1 MNKRQFLKT
10 SGAIVTGSLISRFAP
25 AQKQVAK
32 PLTNWA
38 GNLTYSTTSLREP
51 AGIGEIQ
58 SLVKKSPRVKVLGTR
73 HSFNT
78 IADSKDQL
86 ISTARLCKVLS
97 LDETGLTVTAGSGV
111 RYGELAV
118 WLHQRG
124 YALHN
129 LASLPHISIAGG
141 CATATHGSGVLNG
154 NLSSAVRAMEFV
166 DAAGELRTLA
176 RDKDP
181 QEFPGAVVHLGGI
194 GVVTR
199 LTLAIQ
205 PTYQVRQRVYEGLPL
220 SGLEHYFD
228 EIMSAGY
235 SVSLFT
241 NWQNNTINEIWIKSR
256 VGEERDGQFTS
267 GLLGA
272 RAAVHPL
279 HPISGVSPEHC
290 TEQMGVPGAWH
301 DRLPHFR
308 MEFTPSNG
316 SELQSEYFIPRDR
329 SVEAI
334 MAVEALRDEISPL
347 LLISEIR
354 CIAEDDL
361 WMSPCYHQ
369 ASTAIHFTWRQDA
382 SAVSRLLP
390 LIEERLAPFHARPH
404 WGKLFATAPQ
414 RIAVLYERSGDFR
427 QLLQRYDPD
436 GKFRN
441 PYLDT
446 LIFGS

>member
-1 MNKRQFLKT
+1 MPEAP
-10 SGAIVTGSLISRFAP
+10 SFADN
-25 AQKQVAK
+25 AGLA
-32 PLTNWA
+32 LTNWA
-38 GNLTYSTTSLREP
+38 GNLTYSTTSLRQP
-51 AGIGEIQ
+51 ASFGEIQ
-58 SLVKKSPRVKVLGTR
+58 SLVKKTSRVKVLGTR
-73 HSFNT
+73 HCFNA

-86 ISTARLCKVLS
+86 ISTANLCHVLS
-97 LDETGLTVTAGSGV
+97 LDETGLTVTVESGV

-118 WLHQRG
+118 WLHKRG

-141 CATATHGSGVLNG
+141 CATATHGSGVGNG
-154 NLSSAVRAMEFV
+154 NLSSAVAAMEFI

-181 QEFPGAVVHLGGI
+181 KEFPGAVVHLGGI
-194 GVVTR
+194 GVVTS
-199 LTLAIQ
+199 LTLAVQ
-205 PTYQVRQRVYEGLPL
+205 PTYQVRQRVYEEI
-220 SGLEHYFD
+220 SFSRLEHCFN

-241 NWQNNTINEIWIKSR
+241 NWQKNTINEIWIKSR
-256 VGEERDGQFTS
+256 VGEERDGKYSSDLF
-267 GLLGA
+267 GA

-290 TEQMGVPGAWH
+290 TEQMGVAGAWH

-316 SELQSEYFIPRDR
+316 SELQSEYFIPKDR

-334 MAVEALRDEISPL
+334 MAVEALREEISPL

-361 WMSPCYHQ
+361 WMSPCYRQ
-369 ASTAIHFTWRQDA
+369 ATTAIHFTWKQDLP
-382 SAVSRLLP
+382 AVSRLLP

-404 WGKLFATAPQ
+404 WGKLFTTAPE
-414 RIAVLYERSGDFR
+414 RIAVLYEKLDDFR
-427 QLLQRYDPD
+427 RLLQQYDPE

-441 PYLDT
+441 HYLDT